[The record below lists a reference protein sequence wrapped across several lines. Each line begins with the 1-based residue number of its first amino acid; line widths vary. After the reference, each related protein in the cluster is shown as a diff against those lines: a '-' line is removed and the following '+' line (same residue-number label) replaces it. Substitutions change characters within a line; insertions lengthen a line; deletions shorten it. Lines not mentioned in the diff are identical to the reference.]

1 MTRSDVLLVR
11 DTAVGRITI
20 EPLDIDRDGDLLHGW
35 VTHPRSVFWGMQGV
49 TVEDVCHAY
58 AAIVADPHHDAWLG
72 RVDGAPAFLAE
83 TYDPEHS
90 ELDGAYDW
98 RPGDIGMHV
107 LVAPTSRPRG
117 GFTSAVFRTV
127 MELCLDDPRRHRVV
141 VEPDVRNDRIA
152 ALNAS
157 AGFHVIGEVH
167 LAGKVAALSVCTRDD
182 FEASRLVRGRHDDR
196 DPVAHL
202 TPEPM
207 RRAHRFLVAK
217 AIGEF
222 AHERLLE
229 PRPVGVDH
237 EIVSPDGSSVYRFH
251 AHRHALEHWVV
262 GPWSISLTVDGVETE
277 VDALAF
283 IVEHADVLGIPDA
296 LLPTYLEE
304 ISSTLASAAWKT
316 VHRRVPVADLVGAD
330 FQVIESA
337 MTEGHPAFVANNG
350 RIGYSLSDFAAYA
363 PESGRPFS
371 IVWVA
376 ARRTL
381 AHLSVGD
388 GLDEQSLYTGELDA
402 AAHQRFGATLRGRGL
417 EPTDYLLIPVHPW
430 QWEHKIAI
438 TFAPDLARD
447 DLVLLGRGDDE
458 YQAQQ
463 SIRTFFNTSRRDR
476 HYVKT
481 ALSIQNMGFMRGL
494 SPRYMRATPAI
505 NDWVAGLVESDP
517 ELQATG
523 FGVLR
528 ERAAI
533 GYTGDAY
540 HRLATGSPYTT
551 MLAALWRESPEA
563 RLRDGERLAT
573 MASLL
578 HRDHDGASY
587 VAALIRASL
596 VEPHEWVR
604 RYLTA
609 YVRPIVHCLH
619 RYELAFMPHGENLIL
634 VLEDHA
640 PTRVLMKD
648 IGEEIA
654 VLGDLPLP
662 ADVERVRADV
672 PERMKALSVLTDVF
686 DGFLRFLA
694 AILAE
699 DGLLAADDFWAVV
712 AGVIAEHQADH
723 PELAEAFARI
733 DLFAPEFDHSCLN
746 RLQLRDTRQMVD
758 IADQAD
764 SLLFAGTLVNPIAKK
779 RPPGA
784 DPQDEAHDD

>member
-1 MTRSDVLLVR
+1 MTADVLLAR
-11 DTAVGRITI
+11 ETRVGRITI
-20 EPLDIDRDGDLLHGW
+20 EPVDVDRDGDLLHAW
-35 VTHPRSVFWGMQGV
+35 ITHPRSVFWGMQDA
-49 TVEDVCHAY
+49 TVQDVWDAY

-90 ELDGAYDW
+90 ELAGRYDW
-98 RPGDIGMHV
+98 QLGDIGMHL
-107 LVAPTSRPRG
+107 LVAPTDEPRS

-127 MELCLDDPRRHRVV
+127 MELCLDDPRRQRVV
-141 VEPDVRNDRIA
+141 VEPDVRNRRIA
-152 ALNAS
+152 ALNAA
-157 AGFHVIGEVH
+157 AGFRVVGEVE
-167 LAGKVAALSVCTRDD
+167 LSDKVAALSICTRAD
-182 FEASRLVRGRHDDR
+182 FEASQ
-196 DPVAHL
+196 PTTHL
-202 TPEPM
+202 TDESM
-207 RRAHRFLVAK
+207 GRAHRMLVAK

-222 AHERLLE
+222 AHERLLD

-237 EIVSPDGSSVYRFH
+237 EIVSPDGRVRYRFH
-251 AHRHALEHWVV
+251 AHRYELDHWVV
-262 GPWSISLTVDGVETE
+262 GPWSIHRTVDDEAAD

-283 IVEHADVLGIPDA
+283 VVEHAEVLGIPDD

-304 ISSTLASAAWKT
+304 ISSTLAGSAWKH
-316 VHRRVPVADLVGAD
+316 VHHTTSARDLVGAD
-330 FQVIESA
+330 FQAIEAA

-350 RIGYSLSDFAAYA
+350 RIGFSVSDYEAYA
-363 PESGRPFS
+363 PETGSRFT

-376 ARRTL
+376 ARREL
-381 AHLSVGD
+381 AHLSLGE
-388 GLDEQSLYTGELDA
+388 GLEEQSFYAGELDA
-402 AAHQRFGATLRGRGL
+402 AARQRFDGTLRGRGL
-417 EPTDYLLIPVHPW
+417 EPSDYLLVPVHPW

-438 TFAPDLARD
+438 TFAADLGRG
-447 DLVLLGRGDDE
+447 DLVLLGHGDDE

-463 SIRTFFNTSRRDR
+463 SIRTYFNTSRRDR

-505 NDWVAGLVESDP
+505 NDWVADVVASDD
-517 ELQATG
+517 ELRSTG

-533 GYTGDAY
+533 GYTGDVY
-540 HRLATGSPYTT
+540 HRLGTPSPYTK

-563 RLRDGERLAT
+563 QLADGERLAT

-578 HRDHDGASY
+578 HRDRDGASY
-587 VAALIRASL
+587 AVALIRASGL
-596 VEPHEWVR
+596 GPAEWVG
-604 RYLTA
+604 RYLRA
-609 YVRPIVHCLH
+609 YLRPVVHCLH

-634 VLEDHA
+634 VLDGHV
-640 PTRVLMKD
+640 PTRVVMKD

-654 VLGDLPLP
+654 VLGDIDLP
-662 ADVERVRADV
+662 ADVERVRAQVPPDV
-672 PERMKALSVLTDVF
+672 KALSVLTDVF

-699 DGLLAADDFWAVV
+699 DGMLASDDFWALV
-712 AGVIAEHQADH
+712 ARTISEHQDDH

-733 DLFAPEFDHSCLN
+733 DLFAPEFAHSCLN

-758 IADQAD
+758 LSDQAE
-764 SLLFAGTLVNPIAKK
+764 SLLFAGTLDNPIA
-779 RPPGA
+779 RYRR
-784 DPQDEAHDD
+784 